1 MLIPYL
7 AQVHQVLERLSIM
20 AINPS
25 REVSRLTGFQMEY
38 NVSYPLLESTPSLLR
53 EKISAYQ
60 DLQQLE
66 PTYTIFQKMIMVI
79 LLTLVVSFT
88 LQNNRD

>member
-7 AQVHQVLERLSIM
+7 ALRHPVAEQLSIM
-20 AINPS
+20 AINQYQ
-25 REVSRLTGFQMEY
+25 EDFQLTDFQMEY
-38 NVSYPLLESTPSLLR
+38 NVSYPLLESTPSLLK
-53 EKISAYQ
+53 EKILAYQ

-79 LLTLVVSFT
+79 LLILVVSFT
-88 LQNNRD
+88 LQNSRD